1 LRARIEIP
9 RVYEACNFLA
19 SPPTVKPR
27 TTLALFWPTPSFV
40 PLLRSVIA
48 LDALVMPCV
57 ERTRET
63 ASCTCD
69 LTPGQQCQ
77 KKGRA
82 DPRLLF
88 SHCPLPKAAP
98 GAGRRPGPST
108 AVSPCLDAQDSAS
121 QRPPGALW
129 TPRAPAPCYRRRRL
143 GQRALSLSLSPAPPP
158 PSFTPLSLSPGA
170 PPLPQRPPPATPHTP
185 QALGRRPE
193 NSYPPRPR
201 SIGLPF
207 PPIGPSHQKQLFF
220 FLLSH

>member
-1 LRARIEIP
+1 MQL
-9 RVYEACNFLA
+9 FGLT
-19 SPPTVKPR
+19 PTVKPR

-40 PLLRSVIA
+40 PLLRSGIA

-63 ASCTCD
+63 ASCTCG

-82 DPRLLF
+82 DPHLLLF
-88 SHCPLPKAAP
+88 SHCPLHKAAP

-170 PPLPQRPPPATPHTP
+170 PPPPAAPSRHPPHP
-185 QALGRRPE
+185 AG
-193 NSYPPRPR
+193 PR
-201 SIGLPF
+201 
-207 PPIGPSHQKQLFF
+207 QEA
-220 FLLSH
+220 